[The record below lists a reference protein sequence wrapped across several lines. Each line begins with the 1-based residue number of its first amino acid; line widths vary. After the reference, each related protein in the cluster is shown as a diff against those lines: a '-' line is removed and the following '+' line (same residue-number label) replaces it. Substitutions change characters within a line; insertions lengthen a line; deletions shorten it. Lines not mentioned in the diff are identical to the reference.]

1 MHKLRVGTGSAFL
14 AVLLAAI
21 VVASVSAEVTGAA
34 TPKKSYWTEEKAE
47 AVAATIRVHYCIVV
61 PSDPKCADYPAF
73 KPKIGFYTPE
83 EVECRGADELRD
95 TFAFSRFICKFVLG
109 YESRE
114 SGLYVQ
120 MASGRLRLDPAGRAK
135 FRWKLV
141 SIARRF
147 G

>member
-1 MHKLRVGTGSAFL
+1 MRHTLALLGTL
-14 AVLLAAI
+14 AVLCTIAAGS
-21 VVASVSAEVTGAA
+21 ASAA
-34 TPKKSYWTEEKAE
+34 TPKKWYWTEEKAE
-47 AVAATIRVHYCIVV
+47 AVAANIHVHFCVVV

-73 KPKIGFYTPE
+73 KPKIGFYTPD

-95 TFAFSRFICKFVLG
+95 TFRFSRFICKFVLG
-109 YESRE
+109 YESSQ

-141 SIARRF
+141 SIARR
-147 G
+147 